1 MKKITGLI
9 GRDELVE
16 TVARAAR
23 KGHHLLLT
31 GPVGWAS
38 PRCWRP
44 RSTGCWRGKT

>member
-1 MKKITGLI
+1 MKQITGLI

-31 GPVGWAS
+31 GPVGAYKCRFFHVS
-38 PRCWRP
+38 H
-44 RSTGCWRGKT
+44 